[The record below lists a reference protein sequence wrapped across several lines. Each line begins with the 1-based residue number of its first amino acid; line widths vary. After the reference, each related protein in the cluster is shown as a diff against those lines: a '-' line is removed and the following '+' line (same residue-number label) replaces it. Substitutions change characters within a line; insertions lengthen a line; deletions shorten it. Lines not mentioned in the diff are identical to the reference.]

1 MTSSQTYYEI
11 LGVASTASVPQI
23 ESAYRQLALQ
33 LHPDKTGIQNDNRF
47 LQLSEI
53 KSILTDSEKR
63 KVYDLCLKKIPK
75 LENQSRKEK
84 VLSFAKL
91 FRWIQPESQRFNLVR
106 CSEPEQILLSLTRK
120 ELDQVEVST
129 TRVGGC
135 KLPIAALIKKKLEHC
150 LLKYVD
156 DHFVELEVANK

>member
-33 LHPDKTGIQNDNRF
+33 LHPDKTGIQNDTRF

-53 KSILTDSEKR
+53 KLVLTDSEKR
-63 KVYDLCLKKIPK
+63 KAYDVCLKKIPK

-84 VLSFAKL
+84 ILKFAKL
-91 FRWIQPESQRFNLVR
+91 FRWIQPESQRFDLIR
-106 CSEPEQILLSLTRK
+106 CGKPESVLLSLTRK
-120 ELDQVEVST
+120 ELDQVEVLNS
-129 TRVGGC
+129 RPGGC
-135 KLPIAALIKKKLEHC
+135 KLPIAALVKKRLEHC

-156 DHFVELEVANK
+156 DHLLELESESK